1 MIALGVLAAMLF
13 ILTAPTPPQLVT
25 GDRASIHKMAITYDE
40 ASWDPVT
47 AWATQHLG
55 MMSVHQQA
63 QSVLMLHFA
72 GADAGALRAAID
84 TYQPGGI
91 IVMADNVSGSV
102 DELSGLLAQ
111 LQVDPE
117 LPLLTGI
124 DEEGGIVTRLT
135 EDTYPSAETL
145 RNLPVTATLDAFS
158 ARGQLLTAAGANTN
172 FGVVADMTADPQSF
186 IYDRSF
192 GGEPAPTAERVA
204 AAVTG
209 EKPFVNSTI
218 KHFPGHGAAPGDS
231 HVGIPTTGMSL
242 AEWQATAAIP
252 FAAGIDAGAKL
263 VMFGHLAYTAVDSL
277 PASLSPTWHDI
288 LRRDLGFHGVA
299 ITDDMLML
307 QHSGVAEF
315 ADPVN
320 NAVKALTAGNDVLL
334 YVLAANPELNGT
346 ATENLAQGIED
357 AVTRGELS
365 AERLKDAALRAL
377 VLRRSLAPGA
387 HAMLPP
393 CERVCPAFFP
403 QTRQWSSDVTGV
415 MAPAE

>member
-1 MIALGVLAAMLF
+1 MTLGVLAVVLF
-13 ILTAPTPPQLVT
+13 LVLSPTPPQ
-25 GDRASIHKMAITYDE
+25 GAAEDRTSVRKMAISYDV

-47 AWATQHLG
+47 AWATQRLER
-55 MMSVHQQA
+55 MSVYEQA

-72 GADAGALRAAID
+72 GGDAGALKGAID
-84 TYQPGGI
+84 TYRPGGI
-91 IVMADNVSGSV
+91 ILMADNVAGSAS
-102 DELSGLLAQ
+102 ELNGLVSQ
-111 LQVDPE
+111 LQTDPE
-117 LPLLTGI
+117 LPLLIGI
-124 DEEGGIVTRLT
+124 DEEGGIVARLR
-135 EDTYPSAETL
+135 EDDFPSAETL

-158 ARGQLLTAAGANTN
+158 ARGHLLNSAGANTN
-172 FGVVADMTADPQSF
+172 FGVVADMTADPKSF
-186 IYDRSF
+186 IFDRSF
-192 GGEPAPTAERVA
+192 GGEPTPTAERVA

-231 HVGIPTTGMSL
+231 HVGIPVTGMSF

-277 PASLSPTWHDI
+277 PASLSPAWHDI
-288 LRRDLGFHGVA
+288 LRKELGFQGVA

-307 QHSGVAEF
+307 QHSGTAEF
-315 ADPVN
+315 TNPVH
-320 NAVKALTAGNDVLL
+320 NAVQALAAGNDVLL

-346 ATENLAQGIED
+346 ATENLAQGIAD
-357 AVTRGELS
+357 AVDRGELS
-365 AERLKDAALRAL
+365 DKRLKDAALRAL

-387 HAMLPP
+387 HALLPP

-403 QTRQWSSDVTGV
+403 QTRQWSPDITGV
-415 MAPAE
+415 IAAN

>member
-1 MIALGVLAAMLF
+1 MAAIFLLFAPPPAEIA
-13 ILTAPTPPQLVT
+13 TE
-25 GDRASIHKMAITYDE
+25 DRAKVHKMAITYDI
-40 ASWDPVT
+40 ASWDPVS
-47 AWATQHLG
+47 AWAAQRIET
-55 MMSVHQQA
+55 MTVHEQA

-72 GADAGALRAAID
+72 GADAGGLRAAID
-84 TYQPGGI
+84 AYQPGGI
-91 IVMADNVSGSV
+91 ILMADNVAGSAT
-102 DELSGLLAQ
+102 ELNGLVAQ
-111 LQVDPE
+111 VQTEPE
-117 LPLLTGI
+117 LPLLIGI
-124 DEEGGIVTRLT
+124 DEEGGIVARLH
-135 EDTYPSAETL
+135 EDGFPSAETL
-145 RNLPVTATLDAFS
+145 RNLPVMETLDAFT
-158 ARGQLLTAAGANTN
+158 ARGQLLAAAGANTN

-204 AAVTG
+204 AAVSG

-277 PASLSPTWHDI
+277 PASLSPTWHEI
-288 LRRDLGFHGVA
+288 LRENLGFQGVA

-315 ADPVN
+315 ADPVS
-320 NAVKALTAGNDVLL
+320 NAVKALAAGNDVLL

-346 ATENLAQGIED
+346 ATEDLARGIED
-357 AVTRGELS
+357 AVSRGELS
-365 AERLKDAALRAL
+365 ADRLKDAALRTL